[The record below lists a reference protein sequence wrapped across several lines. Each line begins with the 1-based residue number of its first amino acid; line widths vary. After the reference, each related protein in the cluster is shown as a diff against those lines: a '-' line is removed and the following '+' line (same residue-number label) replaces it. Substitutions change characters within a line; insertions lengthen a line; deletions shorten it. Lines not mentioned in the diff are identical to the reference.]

1 MYGKKLTGISRST
14 FIIDGG
20 GVVRKVFPRVRV
32 DGHAEQVLD
41 ALSRL

>member
-1 MYGKKLTGISRST
+1 MIRST

-20 GVVRKVFPRVRV
+20 GTVRKMFPRVRV

-41 ALSRL
+41 AVRELDERSR